1 VTWGKFL
8 PASEGGRFAEVL
20 LDATVGWPLLAR
32 AMIDR
37 GL

>member
-1 VTWGKFL
+1 MPRNEQGEL
-8 PASEGGRFAEVL
+8 L
-20 LDATVGWPLLAR
+20 LDATVGWPLLCR